1 MRRKKV
7 HSQSRSKKTDVVKRT
22 NTTLDVLQESQIDDF
37 WSVDGD
43 RELSGPWTVF
53 TQF

>member
-1 MRRKKV
+1 MRFPILL
-7 HSQSRSKKTDVVKRT
+7 KKTDVVKRT
-22 NTTLDVLQESQIDDF
+22 NTTLDVLPESQIDDF

-43 RELSGPWTVF
+43 RELSRPWSF